1 MVFNIILLI
10 YFNTIRIVLSFMFK
24 FKFMKQLIICLYIVL
39 NVLFSRTVYH
49 IPIEGTIDL
58 GLPPYIERSI
68 KEAEDN
74 NALSIIFEVNTFG
87 GRVDA
92 ATQIKDAIL
101 DSKVP
106 TVAFINKRAIS
117 AGALISLSCEKIY
130 MTGGGTIGATTAVDM
145 SGNKASEKVISY
157 MREEMASTAEKRGR
171 NKYIARGMVDEELEF
186 PNKIKK
192 EYITTDNEVDTLKT
206 IIYYLVIDNDTVY
219 VDDIEGRKQGNLIT
233 LTTEQALK
241 YKIADKSADTF
252 ESVLDSLGLSNVNV
266 LKKSENW
273 SEAFVRFLTNPVVA
287 SLLTTF
293 GFLGIL
299 FELQSPGWGIPGSVG
314 LICLILS
321 LSASYIAEL
330 ATMNDLLVVLIG
342 LLLILLEAFFI
353 PGFGI
358 PGIAGIAFILWGL
371 YLLLLPDVPVG
382 GEVLSQASNGLI
394 IGIIGGIIGLF
405 FLFRAM
411 TRTKFWRDLT
421 SPDIQKKEDGYV
433 ASFGWEKLVG
443 EEAITETD
451 LHPSG
456 WIVVNNERIFA
467 VSEGNFI
474 EKNVKVII
482 LSVDGNRV
490 VVRKN

>member
-1 MVFNIILLI
+1 MNII
-10 YFNTIRIVLSFMFK
+10 RQVASSIVK
-24 FKFMKQLIICLYIVL
+24 FKYMKRIIFYFCIAFGISLA
-39 NVLFSRTVYH
+39 NTVYH

-58 GLPPYIERSI
+58 GLPPFIERSI
-68 KEAEDN
+68 AEAEEN
-74 NALSIIFEVNTFG
+74 NAKAIIFEVNTFG

-117 AGALISLSCEKIY
+117 AGALISLSCEKVF
-130 MTGGGTIGATTAVDM
+130 MAGGATIGATTAVDM
-145 SGNKASEKVISY
+145 QGNKASEKVISY
-157 MREEMASTAEKRGR
+157 MREEMAATAEKRGR
-171 NKYIARGMVDEELEF
+171 DKYIARGMVDEELEF
-186 PNKIKK
+186 PNKVIK
-192 EYITTDNEVDTLKT
+192 EFINDGEVVDTIKT
-206 IIYYLVIDNDTVY
+206 KVYYLVIDGDTVI

-233 LTTEQALK
+233 LTTEQSLK
-241 YKIADKSADTF
+241 YKIADASIENF
-252 ESVLDSLGLSNVNV
+252 EDVLDTLGFSNLVVN
-266 LKKSENW
+266 KTTENW
-273 SEAFVRFLTNPVVA
+273 SENFVRFLTNPVVA

-299 FELQSPGWGIPGSVG
+299 FELQSPGWGIPGSIG

-330 ATMNDLLVVLIG
+330 ATMSDLLVVLMG
-342 LLLILLEAFFI
+342 MLFLMLEAFVF
-353 PGFGI
+353 PGFGVA
-358 PGIAGIAFILWGL
+358 GVAGIVFILWGL

-382 GEVLSQASNGLI
+382 EEVLSQASNGLI
-394 IGIIGGIIGLF
+394 IGIIGGLVGLVL
-405 FLFRAM
+405 LFRAM
-411 TRTKFWRDLT
+411 TKTKFWRDLT

-443 EEAITETD
+443 EEALTETD

-456 WIVVNNERIFA
+456 WINVGKERVFA
-467 VSEGNFI
+467 LSEGNFI
-474 EKNVKVII
+474 DKNEKVVI

-490 VVRKN
+490 VVRKK